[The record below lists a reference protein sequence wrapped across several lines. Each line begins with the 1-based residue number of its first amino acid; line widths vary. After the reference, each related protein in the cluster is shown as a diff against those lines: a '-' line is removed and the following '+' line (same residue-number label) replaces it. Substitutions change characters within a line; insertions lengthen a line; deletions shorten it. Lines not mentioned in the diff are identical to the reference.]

1 MEHDHSHDE
10 TIWQQLAE
18 NLEFI
23 LAALAIIAV
32 IAVLAK
38 IAEDVVLKKIGKQE
52 LKKWSAKKIACT
64 GLFAALGGVLM
75 TIEIP
80 LVFIAPDFYKLDVSD
95 VAGMMAGFLLG
106 PVSAVCV
113 EFIKAVLHIV
123 LHGTHSA
130 FVGELASFVCGCF
143 FVLPT
148 SYLYLLKRTRKRAIF
163 STVIG
168 SLSLVVFASLFNGF
182 YLIPKFAELYGVPM
196 DAIIAMGSAMRRGI
210 TSLWSF
216 VALATAPFN
225 FFKAAVDAVIV
236 ILIYKPISNLYH
248 KI

>member
-10 TIWQQLAE
+10 TLWQQLSE
-18 NLEFI
+18 NLEFV
-23 LAALAIIAV
+23 LVSLLIIAV

-38 IAEDVVLKKIGKQE
+38 LAEDAVLKKIGKTE
-52 LKKWSAKKIACT
+52 LKKWSAKRIACT

-80 LVFIAPDFYKLDVSD
+80 LVFIAPDFYKLDLSD
-95 VAGMMAGFLLG
+95 VAALMAGYLLG

-113 EFIKAVLHIV
+113 EFIKAILHVV

-130 FVGELASFVCGCF
+130 FVGELAAFVCGCF

-148 SYLYLLKRTRKRAIF
+148 SYIYLRNRSRKTAVI
-163 STVIG
+163 SNAVGTV
-168 SLSLVVFASLFNGF
+168 SMVVFSSLFNGF
-182 YLIPKFAELYGVPM
+182 YLIPKFAELYGVPIE
-196 DAIIAMGSAMRRGI
+196 AIIAMGAALRKGI

-225 FFKAAVDAVIV
+225 LFKAVADSVIV
-236 ILIYKPISNLYH
+236 LLIYKPVSSLYH